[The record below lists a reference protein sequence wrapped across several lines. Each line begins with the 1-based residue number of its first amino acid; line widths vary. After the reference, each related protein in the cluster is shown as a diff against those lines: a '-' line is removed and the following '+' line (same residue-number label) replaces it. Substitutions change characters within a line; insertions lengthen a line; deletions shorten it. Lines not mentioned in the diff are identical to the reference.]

1 MQINNKKAFIQIP
14 LAIGLASIAAG
25 AVLISRTIAQNAEI
39 LSPLPP
45 INQEQK
51 TIINQPM
58 QNQQGQILQGNEGQQ
73 IPNNQPNNQQN
84 FQPGQPMQSQP
95 MNGTQQPGMNFNQ
108 NGNQPNQPMNQG
120 QNQGQKI
127 IINQPGQPGQ
137 TTSGGEG
144 QQTSQ
149 PGQPMQN
156 QQMPQPMN
164 NTQSNQIKP
173 NQTQP
178 KQVQVN
184 QNQDQNEEGQ
194 DQNDFVDPQEIKGV
208 TKQIKDMKKQIKTLT
223 TALKKLPNL
232 SEEGAKLQEI
242 NSQLDIFA
250 QNIKTPPTDMTQR
263 EAMQEFYDAQLWE
276 TLNEIRMKV
285 EFPKETKQIE
295 TQLKKTEK
303 LVVNK
308 NYQKIGLDMEKIKAD
323 VVEVRTALTEANTKY
338 QAGEIEDAMEA
349 LTPMRE
355 GMHPGDIYCVVT
367 SFKDIS
373 KQLLRVK
380 DPEIK
385 QSIQEIIDP
394 IIESVENQ
402 GYRDACQSINDVRNE
417 LNKVMNYATK
427 NRTNIDPTIQS
438 KIDKLNQLMDKKFG
452 TQNTDST
459 TDEEKTQ

>member
-1 MQINNKKAFIQIP
+1 MKINKKAFIQIP
-14 LAIGLASIAAG
+14 LIIGLASIAAG
-25 AVLISRTIAQNAEI
+25 AALINRTIAQNSEI

-45 INQEQK
+45 INQEQQM
-51 TIINQPM
+51 IINQPM
-58 QNQQGQILQGNEGQQ
+58 NSTQSGQLILNNEGQQ
-73 IPNNQPNNQQN
+73 MQP
-84 FQPGQPMQSQP
+84 QS
-95 MNGTQQPGMNFNQ
+95 
-108 NGNQPNQPMNQG
+108 
-120 QNQGQKI
+120 
-127 IINQPGQPGQ
+127 
-137 TTSGGEG
+137 TSGGEG
-144 QQTSQ
+144 QQTFQ

-156 QQMPQPMN
+156 QQIPQSMN
-164 NTQSNQIKP
+164 GTPSNQIKP
-173 NQTQP
+173 NQAQP
-178 KQVQVN
+178 KQVQMD
-184 QNQDQNEEGQ
+184 QNQDEEGT
-194 DQNDFVDPQEIKGV
+194 DQSEYVDPQEIKGI

-242 NSQLDIFA
+242 NSQLDTFA

-263 EAMQEFYDAQLWE
+263 EVMQEFYDAQLWE
-276 TLNEIRMKV
+276 TLNEIRMKI

-303 LVVNK
+303 LVANK
-308 NYQKIGLDMEKIKAD
+308 NYQSIGLDMVKIKAD

-367 SFKDIS
+367 SFKDIN
-373 KQLLRVK
+373 KQLLKVK

-427 NRTNIDPTIQS
+427 NRTNIDPNIQS
-438 KIDKLNQLMDKKFG
+438 KIDKLNQLIDKKFG